1 MESYLRLFCLLIGFV
16 TELLN
21 CVLSLAELLLIAAAV
36 DLWLKI
42 DSGSEPEPPGSTV
55 ASLKLPME
63 YVLTL
68 L

>member
-1 MESYLRLFCLLIGFV
+1 MTAVKCEMESYLWLFCLL
-16 TELLN
+16 N
-21 CVLSLAELLLIAAAV
+21 WVLSLALLITAAV
-36 DLWLKI
+36 ELWLKI
-42 DSGSEPEPPGSTV
+42 DSGSELAEPPGSKV